1 MGEEEKNYI
10 IRQADMYIYGKSLRE
25 IAEIIGKSHITVRN
39 NLTKKLRYADA
50 IKYKIVMEKLEYNKE
65 KSIEDEEVR
74 TRILDAYELLVL
86 KNKTVSEIAADLG
99 TTDNIIYRDLS
110 ERLQEL
116 NKVAPDIITN
126 DMVKKVAE
134 TLRNHSI
141 RNNPYLVFKQEREK
155 QTKMKNRLNKMFP
168 RKDRQINFLTNCA
181 LTYGLRVETIADF
194 FGDNPTDL
202 LRDFQ
207 SGNSLYNNLSN
218 VFKHGMKPQQE
229 AVAEFENFFERL
241 TKASINKD
249 KEKTFDDLVVKNIK
263 YYESVEKVFKFGMK
277 RQEDAIKNFVDF
289 FTNLI
294 KAYEGKNKTEIANI
308 LNELSD
314 KKAICIAK
322 RSDSKGKKLADEQIL
337 TILKYQIKYMLE
349 TKSIAR
355 IFNIDRGTYSSRV
368 RNLGPEYA
376 NLISDFDYLSDFYHN
391 ASLASR
397 GIK

>member
-86 KNKTVSEIAADLG
+86 
-99 TTDNIIYRDLS
+99 
-110 ERLQEL
+110 
-116 NKVAPDIITN
+116 
-126 DMVKKVAE
+126 
-134 TLRNHSI
+134 
-141 RNNPYLVFKQEREK
+141 
-155 QTKMKNRLNKMFP
+155 
-168 RKDRQINFLTNCA
+168 
-181 LTYGLRVETIADF
+181 
-194 FGDNPTDL
+194 
-202 LRDFQ
+202 
-207 SGNSLYNNLSN
+207 
-218 VFKHGMKPQQE
+218 
-229 AVAEFENFFERL
+229 
-241 TKASINKD
+241 
-249 KEKTFDDLVVKNIK
+249 
-263 YYESVEKVFKFGMK
+263 
-277 RQEDAIKNFVDF
+277 
-289 FTNLI
+289 
-294 KAYEGKNKTEIANI
+294 KNKTEIANI

>member
-10 IRQADMYIYGKSLRE
+10 IRQADMYISGKSLRE

-50 IKYKIVMEKLEYNKE
+50 IKYEIVMEKLEYNKE

-86 KNKTVSEIAADLG
+86 KNKTISEIATDLG

-126 DMVKKVAE
+126 DMVKKVDE

-141 RNNPYLVFKQEREK
+141 RNSPYLIFKQKREK

-181 LTYGLRVETIADF
+181 LTYGLRIETIADF

-202 LRDFQ
+202 LRNFQ

-249 KEKTFDDLVVKNIK
+249 KEKI
-263 YYESVEKVFKFGMK
+263 
-277 RQEDAIKNFVDF
+277 
-289 FTNLI
+289 
-294 KAYEGKNKTEIANI
+294 TEILEEI
-308 LNELSD
+308 SD
-314 KKAICIAK
+314 KKALKIANRDK
-322 RSDSKGKKLADEQIL
+322 TKQLTLTDEEIL
-337 TILKYQIKYMLE
+337 IILKYQLKYFLSTEKIEKIFHVHHTIYSKKIENLKTEYPKLVSQYEIQRDMFH
-349 TKSIAR
+349 KS
-355 IFNIDRGTYSSRV
+355 YSDPKKGR
-368 RNLGPEYA
+368 
-376 NLISDFDYLSDFYHN
+376 
-391 ASLASR
+391 
-397 GIK
+397 

>member
-10 IRQADMYIYGKSLRE
+10 IRQADMYISGKSLRE

-155 QTKMKNRLNKMFP
+155 QTKMKNRLNKMFH

-249 KEKTFDDLVVKNIK
+249 KEKI
-263 YYESVEKVFKFGMK
+263 
-277 RQEDAIKNFVDF
+277 
-289 FTNLI
+289 
-294 KAYEGKNKTEIANI
+294 TEILEEI
-308 LNELSD
+308 SD
-314 KKAICIAK
+314 KKALKIANRDK
-322 RSDSKGKKLADEQIL
+322 TKQLTLTDDEIL
-337 TILKYQIKYMLE
+337 TILKFQIKYMISTHQIE
-349 TKSIAR
+349 R
-355 IFNIDRGTYSSRV
+355 IFGISKSNYKKRV
-368 RNLGPEYA
+368 KRLQTEHEK
-376 NLISDFDYLSDFYHN
+376 LVSDFEYIADFVSCIPN
-391 ASLASR
+391 KVTER
-397 GIK
+397 R

>member
-10 IRQADMYIYGKSLRE
+10 IRQADMYISGKSLRE

-249 KEKTFDDLVVKNIK
+249 KEKIT
-263 YYESVEKVFKFGMK
+263 
-277 RQEDAIKNFVDF
+277 
-289 FTNLI
+289 
-294 KAYEGKNKTEIANI
+294 
-308 LNELSD
+308 
-314 KKAICIAK
+314 
-322 RSDSKGKKLADEQIL
+322 
-337 TILKYQIKYMLE
+337 
-349 TKSIAR
+349 
-355 IFNIDRGTYSSRV
+355 
-368 RNLGPEYA
+368 
-376 NLISDFDYLSDFYHN
+376 
-391 ASLASR
+391 
-397 GIK
+397 

>member
-10 IRQADMYIYGKSLRE
+10 IRQADMYISGKSLRE

-50 IKYKIVMEKLEYNKE
+50 IKYEIVMEKLEYNKE

-194 FGDNPTDL
+194 FGDNSTDL

-241 TKASINKD
+241 TKAKQL
-249 KEKTFDDLVVKNIK
+249 TL
-263 YYESVEKVFKFGMK
+263 
-277 RQEDAIKNFVDF
+277 
-289 FTNLI
+289 T
-294 KAYEGKNKTEIANI
+294 
-308 LNELSD
+308 
-314 KKAICIAK
+314 
-322 RSDSKGKKLADEQIL
+322 DEEIL
-337 TILKYQIKYMLE
+337 TILKFQIKYMISTHQIE
-349 TKSIAR
+349 R
-355 IFNIDRGTYSSRV
+355 IFGISKSNYKKRV
-368 RNLGPEYA
+368 KRLQTEHEK
-376 NLISDFDYLSDFYHN
+376 LVSDFEYIADFVSCIPN
-391 ASLASR
+391 KVTER
-397 GIK
+397 R